1 MLAFSECIIN
11 VWFLKCYKCVKDS
24 FCELTLVFL
33 KLLFLK
39 WLSFCF
45 FLGKKTDEIGLSS
58 YYQFFIMVVIE
69 DKPILYY
76 LDKFYIVY
84 FLLVFLAKKR
94 EVYVAFGMFLQ
105 ILKQTGRVG

>member
-1 MLAFSECIIN
+1 ML
-11 VWFLKCYKCVKDS
+11 K
-24 FCELTLVFL
+24 TLFVSWLLLFWN
-33 KLLFLK
+33 LLFLK

-45 FLGKKTDEIGLSS
+45 FLGKKSDEVGLSS
-58 YYQFFIMVVIE
+58 YYQFIIMTVIE

-76 LDKFYIVY
+76 LDKFYIMY

>member
-1 MLAFSECIIN
+1 
-11 VWFLKCYKCVKDS
+11 
-24 FCELTLVFL
+24 
-33 KLLFLK
+33 
-39 WLSFCF
+39 
-45 FLGKKTDEIGLSS
+45 
-58 YYQFFIMVVIE
+58 MVIIE

>member
-1 MLAFSECIIN
+1 MLKTLFVS
-11 VWFLKCYKCVKDS
+11 WLLLFLN
-24 FCELTLVFL
+24 
-33 KLLFLK
+33 LLFLK

-45 FLGKKTDEIGLSS
+45 FLGKKSDKIGLSF
-58 YYQFFIMVVIE
+58 YYQFVIMVVIE

-76 LDKFYIVY
+76 LDKFYIAY